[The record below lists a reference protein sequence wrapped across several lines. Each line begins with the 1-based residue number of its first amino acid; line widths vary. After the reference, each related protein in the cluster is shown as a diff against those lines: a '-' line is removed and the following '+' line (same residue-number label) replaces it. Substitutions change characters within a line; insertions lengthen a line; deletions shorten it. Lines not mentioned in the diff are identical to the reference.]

1 MKREK
6 WLNVLRARDKD
17 MEDELV
23 KLEVTLTDKSY
34 DQFREVIETAESE
47 GEISDISIRII
58 S

>member
-23 KLEVTLTDKSY
+23 KLEVTLTGKSY